1 MRALVL
7 EHQRDAPAGL
17 VEVWAAARDIALDVC
32 RPAEGEPW
40 PAPGEHDAV
49 IALGSDR
56 SVERSRDAWIAA
68 ELGFL
73 QAAHEAQIPVLGLCF
88 GGQALAAALG
98 GRVGRA
104 AHAEIGWCRFE
115 AVDDRFGGP
124 FFAWH
129 EDAFSVPPGAELL
142 ARSSAGPQAF
152 GIGTSLGVQ
161 FHPEV
166 DEAIVGAWLD
176 WGREQLVAARLDEA
190 AIRAETTVLADEAR
204 ERAFALF
211 DAWAAAWVP
220 TA

>member
-104 AHAEIGWCRFE
+104 AHAQIGWGRVQG
-115 AVDDRFGGP
+115 ARRRLRGP
-124 FFAWH
+124 
-129 EDAFSVPPGAELL
+129 
-142 ARSSAGPQAF
+142 
-152 GIGTSLGVQ
+152 
-161 FHPEV
+161 
-166 DEAIVGAWLD
+166 
-176 WGREQLVAARLDEA
+176 
-190 AIRAETTVLADEAR
+190 VLP
-204 ERAFALF
+204 LS
-211 DAWAAAWVP
+211 
-220 TA
+220 